1 MFVNNYKTIRKFLKL
16 GYFETKVFN
25 YANIL
30 NKLGG
35 MKDTNGRELQTGIV
49 NGFFTYHPSDDTYW
63 DNFLCAFNKNNI
75 FNLTNS
81 GYGIN
86 STQLSDYAGLYLA
99 LGKGSGEISE
109 DDYTLFSSLNFK
121 QDYESVANNDS
132 IVSNLNEDGTVNQ
145 ITITYCFKA
154 LKDITIREMGLIHT
168 VNHSSNA
175 SYPSCKPYLLSH
187 ELLDEPMTF
196 TAGELFSIIYTVEI
210 PIE

>member
-25 YANIL
+25 YADIL

-35 MKDTNGRELQTGIV
+35 MKDTDGKELSKIE
-49 NGFFTYHPSDDTYW
+49 GFFTYHHSDTTYYN
-63 DNFLCAFNKNNI
+63 NFLCAFNKNNI
-75 FNLTNS
+75 FNLS
-81 GYGIN
+81 GYTYGIN
-86 STQLSDYAGLYLA
+86 STSIDNYAGLYLA
-99 LGKGSGEISE
+99 LGNGSGEISV

-154 LKDITIREMGLIHT
+154 LKDIIIREMGLMHS
-168 VNHSSNA
+168 VNYSDNA
-175 SYPSCKPYLLSH
+175 SSVVCKPYLLSH

-196 TAGELFSIIYTVEI
+196 TAGELFSITYTVEI